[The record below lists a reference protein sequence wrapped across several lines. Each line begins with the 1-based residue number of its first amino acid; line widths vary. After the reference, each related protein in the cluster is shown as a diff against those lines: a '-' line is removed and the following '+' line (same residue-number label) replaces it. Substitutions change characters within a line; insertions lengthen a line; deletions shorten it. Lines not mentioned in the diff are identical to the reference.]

1 MTSPAQRHMMR
12 VSAAMTAQREAA
24 PLRHATVYEQML
36 VKLAADQRTL
46 KAIYSKELK
55 AAKKRELLP
64 FWLPWVN
71 GVLEQG
77 KGAQDDIL
85 MTVMLWR
92 LDTGDIAG
100 ALEIARYALKY
111 GLTMPGKQGETVMP
125 VMNTHQNIAAFLD
138 MLAVSEGTA
147 NHPLTKNRGY
157 DVIVTG
163 LDGKPEI
170 FTDYSDHPFA
180 HGRPAKV
187 FNRRGEK
194 STASGRYQQL
204 YLFWPHYRKQ
214 LALPD
219 FSPLSQ
225 DRLAIQLIRERG
237 ALDDIRAGRIERAI
251 SRCRSIWASLPGGGY
266 GQREHSLEKLVTVWR
281 TAGGVPA

>member
-100 ALEIARYALKY
+100 IGDAI
-111 GLTMPGKQGETVMP
+111 
-125 VMNTHQNIAAFLD
+125 
-138 MLAVSEGTA
+138 VSELSEA
-147 NHPLTKNRGY
+147 Y
-157 DVIVTG
+157 ICF
-163 LDGKPEI
+163 
-170 FTDYSDHPFA
+170 FT
-180 HGRPAKV
+180 
-187 FNRRGEK
+187 
-194 STASGRYQQL
+194 
-204 YLFWPHYRKQ
+204 
-214 LALPD
+214 
-219 FSPLSQ
+219 
-225 DRLAIQLIRERG
+225 
-237 ALDDIRAGRIERAI
+237 
-251 SRCRSIWASLPGGGY
+251 
-266 GQREHSLEKLVTVWR
+266 VTVKVGKGIPVTEFFR
-281 TAGGVPA
+281 TFI

>member
-12 VSAAMTAQREAA
+12 VSAAMTAQQEAA

-36 VKLAADQRTL
+36 VKLRRRPAHTESDL
-46 KAIYSKELK
+46 FKELK

-111 GLTMPGKQGETVMP
+111 SLTMPGKHRRTPPYM
-125 VMNTHQNIAAFLD
+125 
-138 MLAVSEGTA
+138 
-147 NHPLTKNRGY
+147 
-157 DVIVTG
+157 
-163 LDGKPEI
+163 
-170 FTDYSDHPFA
+170 FTEEVCACGHA
-180 HGRPAKV
+180 R
-187 FNRRGEK
+187 
-194 STASGRYQQL
+194 
-204 YLFWPHYRKQ
+204 
-214 LALPD
+214 
-219 FSPLSQ
+219 
-225 DRLAIQLIRERG
+225 
-237 ALDDIRAGRIERAI
+237 
-251 SRCRSIWASLPGGGY
+251 SRCR
-266 GQREHSLEKLVTVWR
+266 
-281 TAGGVPA
+281 

>member
-12 VSAAMTAQREAA
+12 VSAAITAQREAA

-100 ALEIARYALKY
+100 AL
-111 GLTMPGKQGETVMP
+111 
-125 VMNTHQNIAAFLD
+125 
-138 MLAVSEGTA
+138 
-147 NHPLTKNRGY
+147 
-157 DVIVTG
+157 
-163 LDGKPEI
+163 
-170 FTDYSDHPFA
+170 
-180 HGRPAKV
+180 
-187 FNRRGEK
+187 
-194 STASGRYQQL
+194 
-204 YLFWPHYRKQ
+204 
-214 LALPD
+214 
-219 FSPLSQ
+219 
-225 DRLAIQLIRERG
+225 
-237 ALDDIRAGRIERAI
+237 
-251 SRCRSIWASLPGGGY
+251 
-266 GQREHSLEKLVTVWR
+266 
-281 TAGGVPA
+281 

>member
-92 LDTGDIAG
+92 LDIGAISWPVGRSYVDQSKNEYHISLTGGTAPGTQLDRQLQD
-100 ALEIARYALKY
+100 ALEKYERDKRARARAS
-111 GLTMPGKQGETVMP
+111 MM
-125 VMNTHQNIAAFLD
+125 H
-138 MLAVSEGTA
+138 
-147 NHPLTKNRGY
+147 
-157 DVIVTG
+157 
-163 LDGKPEI
+163 DG
-170 FTDYSDHPFA
+170 
-180 HGRPAKV
+180 
-187 FNRRGEK
+187 
-194 STASGRYQQL
+194 
-204 YLFWPHYRKQ
+204 
-214 LALPD
+214 
-219 FSPLSQ
+219 
-225 DRLAIQLIRERG
+225 
-237 ALDDIRAGRIERAI
+237 
-251 SRCRSIWASLPGGGY
+251 
-266 GQREHSLEKLVTVWR
+266 
-281 TAGGVPA
+281 

>member
-12 VSAAMTAQREAA
+12 VSAAMTAQRKAA

-111 GLTMPGKQGETVMP
+111 GLTMPGKHRRTPPYNVKADDCAGCV
-125 VMNTHQNIAAFLD
+125 
-138 MLAVSEGTA
+138 
-147 NHPLTKNRGY
+147 
-157 DVIVTG
+157 VIT
-163 LDGKPEI
+163 
-170 FTDYSDHPFA
+170 
-180 HGRPAKV
+180 
-187 FNRRGEK
+187 
-194 STASGRYQQL
+194 
-204 YLFWPHYRKQ
+204 
-214 LALPD
+214 
-219 FSPLSQ
+219 
-225 DRLAIQLIRERG
+225 
-237 ALDDIRAGRIERAI
+237 
-251 SRCRSIWASLPGGGY
+251 GGGRSVS
-266 GQREHSLEKLVTVWR
+266 GE
-281 TAGGVPA
+281 A

>member
-92 LDTGDIAG
+92 LDTDDIAG

-111 GLTMPGKQGETVMP
+111 GLTMPGKHRRTPPYMFTEEVALAAMRAHAAGESVDC
-125 VMNTHQNIAAFLD
+125 L
-138 MLAVSEGTA
+138 
-147 NHPLTKNRGY
+147 
-157 DVIVTG
+157 
-163 LDGKPEI
+163 
-170 FTDYSDHPFA
+170 
-180 HGRPAKV
+180 
-187 FNRRGEK
+187 
-194 STASGRYQQL
+194 L
-204 YLFWPHYRKQ
+204 YT
-214 LALPD
+214 
-219 FSPLSQ
+219 S
-225 DRLAIQLIRERG
+225 
-237 ALDDIRAGRIERAI
+237 
-251 SRCRSIWASLPGGGY
+251 
-266 GQREHSLEKLVTVWR
+266 
-281 TAGGVPA
+281 

>member
-111 GLTMPGKQGETVMP
+111 GLTMPGKHRRTPPYMFTEEVALAAMRAHAAGESVDTLTLESEPLVKLLEENAYRELIWRQR
-125 VMNTHQNIAAFLD
+125 VNEAARAV
-138 MLAVSEGTA
+138 MLACAAG
-147 NHPLTKNRGY
+147 NDL
-157 DVIVTG
+157 DVIGANYNTTR
-163 LDGKPEI
+163 LI
-170 FTDYSDHPFA
+170 IT
-180 HGRPAKV
+180 PADDST
-187 FNRRGEK
+187 NR
-194 STASGRYQQL
+194 
-204 YLFWPHYRKQ
+204 
-214 LALPD
+214 
-219 FSPLSQ
+219 
-225 DRLAIQLIRERG
+225 
-237 ALDDIRAGRIERAI
+237 
-251 SRCRSIWASLPGGGY
+251 C
-266 GQREHSLEKLVTVWR
+266 
-281 TAGGVPA
+281 

>member
-111 GLTMPGKQGETVMP
+111 GLTMPGKHRRTPPYMFTEEVALAAMRAHAAGESV
-125 VMNTHQNIAAFLD
+125 
-138 MLAVSEGTA
+138 
-147 NHPLTKNRGY
+147 
-157 DVIVTG
+157 
-163 LDGKPEI
+163 
-170 FTDYSDHPFA
+170 
-180 HGRPAKV
+180 
-187 FNRRGEK
+187 
-194 STASGRYQQL
+194 
-204 YLFWPHYRKQ
+204 
-214 LALPD
+214 
-219 FSPLSQ
+219 
-225 DRLAIQLIRERG
+225 
-237 ALDDIRAGRIERAI
+237 DIRASPEQASMEFYGGKSPKIASVHQFGLSEENRKDGKKIDYPARPLLGFTGEDVQMIEEIILAHLDR
-251 SRCRSIWASLPGGGY
+251 
-266 GQREHSLEKLVTVWR
+266 
-281 TAGGVPA
+281 

>member
-111 GLTMPGKQGETVMP
+111 GLTMPGTRRAWPSV
-125 VMNTHQNIAAFLD
+125 LS
-138 MLAVSEGTA
+138 L
-147 NHPLTKNRGY
+147 
-157 DVIVTG
+157 
-163 LDGKPEI
+163 
-170 FTDYSDHPFA
+170 
-180 HGRPAKV
+180 HGRFWRRLSVWLPVVSACMPRSMCWNATGGSCRR
-187 FNRRGEK
+187 NR
-194 STASGRYQQL
+194 
-204 YLFWPHYRKQ
+204 WP
-214 LALPD
+214 
-219 FSPLSQ
+219 
-225 DRLAIQLIRERG
+225 
-237 ALDDIRAGRIERAI
+237 
-251 SRCRSIWASLPGGGY
+251 
-266 GQREHSLEKLVTVWR
+266 
-281 TAGGVPA
+281 

>member
-85 MTVMLWR
+85 MAHLQRATQLDCQAGVKKEIER
-92 LDTGDIAG
+92 L
-100 ALEIARYALKY
+100 ERELK
-111 GLTMPGKQGETVMP
+111 P
-125 VMNTHQNIAAFLD
+125 
-138 MLAVSEGTA
+138 
-147 NHPLTKNRGY
+147 
-157 DVIVTG
+157 
-163 LDGKPEI
+163 KPEPQPKAA
-170 FTDYSDHPFA
+170 TRAPRKTRSATPA
-180 HGRPAKV
+180 KRGRPK
-187 FNRRGEK
+187 K
-194 STASGRYQQL
+194 KAS
-204 YLFWPHYRKQ
+204 
-214 LALPD
+214 
-219 FSPLSQ
+219 
-225 DRLAIQLIRERG
+225 
-237 ALDDIRAGRIERAI
+237 
-251 SRCRSIWASLPGGGY
+251 
-266 GQREHSLEKLVTVWR
+266 
-281 TAGGVPA
+281 